1 MAAAQP
7 AAAAPAIQCSPQWRL
22 LPMNT
27 DRTVAIP
34 IVLRAGAIALAL
46 AMTAGILLGGRVPGA
61 TSWIVA
67 PWDKLVHALAYGAL
81 AASWYVGLGGG
92 GARRMLRAVLIAI
105 ATGAV
110 DEWLQRDLPGRQP
123 ELVDLLADTLGAFAG
138 CWVSS
143 VLLPLVVRVLRS
155 LGLR

>member
-7 AAAAPAIQCSPQWRL
+7 AAAARAIQCSPHWRL

-27 DRTVAIP
+27 DRTLAIP
-34 IVLRAGAIALAL
+34 IVLRAGAITLAL

-61 TSWIVA
+61 TGWIVA

-81 AASWYVGLGGG
+81 AASWYVGIGGG
-92 GARRMLRAVLIAI
+92 GARLMMRAVLIAI

-110 DEWLQRDLPGRQP
+110 DEWLQRDLNGRQP
-123 ELVDLLADTLGAFAG
+123 VLVDLLSDTLRAFVG
-138 CWVSS
+138 SWLSWG
-143 VLLPLVVRVLRS
+143 LLPPVVRVLR
-155 LGLR
+155 